1 MIIHV
6 TMSYELLNPSTTLCR
21 KFSRQSWAKA
31 LELAQLHGWQPKGT
45 RPPSEHDFRL
55 LSADWNGTYLT
66 NDGQLVKAEDA
77 FLLAWALER
86 ALEKIPDTNRKTDW
100 SSAFWSTDEFP
111 EWLAPEEIAMLEE
124 ELEDGLLDVM
134 GTSPFEFFAGVEKD
148 KLVEL
153 IRFCRLGSFMIL

>member
-1 MIIHV
+1 
-6 TMSYELLNPSTTLCR
+6 MSYELINPSTTLCR

-31 LELAQLHGWQPKGT
+31 LELAQLYGWQPKGT
-45 RPPSEHDFRL
+45 QPPQEYDFRK

-77 FLLAWALER
+77 FWLAGALER
-86 ALEKIPDTNRKTDW
+86 SLEKIPDAKGRTDW
-100 SSAFWSTDEFP
+100 NSQLWLADEYP
-111 EWLAPEEIAMLEE
+111 EWLSPEEIAMVEE
-124 ELEDGLLDVM
+124 ELKEGLLDIM
-134 GTSPFEFFAGVEKD
+134 GTSPFEFFAGAEKR